1 MLIEQN
7 LLPENLQDDKCAITK
22 KRFFQS
28 AGGCKNVFV
37 ARSKDRRGR
46 LLSIWQLIGAGGA
59 HKKCKGLCG
68 RRGRKY
74 FGDATHPKDKDAQKL
89 PPKMLAA
96 GFVVTSG
103 VKRTAGGHRFWRETG
118 TRPIVRLTSG
128 GPGHGNDGFDV
139 REESIGQRGAAG
151 HRA

>member
-1 MLIEQN
+1 MPEQSFSASA
-7 LLPENLQDDKCAITK
+7 LQRARGALAAWVDPESEITA
-22 KRFFQS
+22 S
-28 AGGCKNVFV
+28 E
-37 ARSKDRRGR
+37 R
-46 LLSIWQLIGAGGA
+46 LTSIWQLIGAGGDTRN
-59 HKKCKGLCG
+59 KGLCG

-96 GFVVTSG
+96 GFVATSG

-128 GPGHGNDGFDV
+128 GRGHGNDGFDV
-139 REESIGQRGAAG
+139 RFWLLQCKGLL
-151 HRA
+151 

>member
-1 MLIEQN
+1 MRRRPRLVAG
-7 LLPENLQDDKCAITK
+7 LQDDKCAITK
-22 KRFFQS
+22 KDFFKS

-46 LLSIWQLIGAGGA
+46 LTSIWQLIGAGGDTRN
-59 HKKCKGLCG
+59 KGLCG

-96 GFVVTSG
+96 GFVATSG

-128 GPGHGNDGFDV
+128 ARGHGNDGFDV
-139 REESIGQRGAAG
+139 RFWLLQCKGLL
-151 HRA
+151 